1 MKTVLFLLTVTFSF
15 SARAR
20 PLESF
25 YGKLSYSNG
34 EYHCTFTNNAVT
46 KDFKYV
52 IFTLESRTGSDSM
65 LGVNFQNRLDA
76 KVAPYETI
84 VAHSGISL
92 VYKDQYCRFLAR

>member
-1 MKTVLFLLTVTFSF
+1 MKTAIFILAVTFSF
-15 SARAR
+15 SAHAR

-25 YGKLSYSNG
+25 YGRLSYSSG
-34 EYHCTFTNNAVT
+34 EYHCTFKNDGVA

-65 LGVNFQNRLDA
+65 AGVNFQNRLDTD
-76 KVAPYETI
+76 VAPYETI
-84 VAHSGISL
+84 VAHSGVSM